1 MENKEEGNQVN
12 EFLQMLKKCNT
23 QGRRNKRWKKTQRQG
38 EKRERESARERDNE
52 QEGGEAKGAKA
63 RMSG

>member
-1 MENKEEGNQVN
+1 
-12 EFLQMLKKCNT
+12 MLKKCNT

-38 EKRERESARERDNE
+38 EKRERERERVRDNE

>member
-38 EKRERESARERDNE
+38 ERERVRDNE
-52 QEGGEAKGAKA
+52 QERGEAKGAKA